1 MSIEQIQ
8 FIKQLFNGRFD
19 KSGEEY
25 WHHCLTVANMARVS
39 AEIYKWSKS
48 DCTICYLIG
57 LYHDVIEDTDYSL
70 DKTMEAIQQFNNCN
84 SKEIKEIRIG
94 LDNITKRK
102 HESYSQYTNRVC
114 SSVYSLLVKI
124 EDSRH
129 NSMLERFPKTMQT
142 NQVIEKCNFYNQ
154 RVLQL
159 TKIFNEHFNQ
169 KGINRVHY
177 K

>member
-8 FIKQLFNGRFD
+8 FIKQLFDGKFD

-25 WHHCLTVANMARVS
+25 WHHCLTVANMARVRDD
-39 AEIYKWSKS
+39 IYKWSKS
-48 DCTICYLIG
+48 DCNICYLIG

-70 DKTMEAIQQFNNCN
+70 DKTMETIQQLNDCN

-102 HESYSQYTNRVC
+102 HESHLRYINRVC
-114 SSVYSLLVKI
+114 QSIYSLPVKI

-129 NSMLERFPKTMQT
+129 NSIVERFPKENRTEEIIT
-142 NQVIEKCNFYNQ
+142 KCNFYDQ
-154 RVLQL
+154 QVTQL
-159 TKIFNEHFNQ
+159 TKIFNEQFNR
-169 KGINRVHY
+169 KRI
-177 K
+177 

>member
-8 FIKQLFNGRFD
+8 FIKQLFNGSFD

-39 AEIYKWSKS
+39 AEIYKWPKS
-48 DCTICYLIG
+48 DCNICYLIG

-70 DKTMEAIQQFNNCN
+70 DKTMEIIQQFNNCN

-94 LDNITKRK
+94 LDNITKRN
-102 HESYSQYTNRVC
+102 HESHSQYLNRVC

-129 NSMLERFPKTMQT
+129 NSLVERFPKKQRTDKIITKCALYDQ
-142 NQVIEKCNFYNQ
+142 QVTK
-154 RVLQL
+154 L
-159 TKIFNEHFNQ
+159 TKIFNEQFNK
-169 KGINRVHY
+169 KGYNRV
-177 K
+177 

>member
-8 FIKQLFNGRFD
+8 FIKQLFDGKFD

-25 WHHCLTVANMARVS
+25 WYHCLTVANMARVR
-39 AEIYKWSKS
+39 ADIYKWSKS
-48 DCTICYLIG
+48 DCNICYLIG

-70 DKTMEAIQQFNNCN
+70 DKTMETIQQLNDCN

-102 HESYSQYTNRVC
+102 HESHLRYINRVC
-114 SSVYSLLVKI
+114 QSIYSLLVKI

-129 NSMLERFPKTMQT
+129 NSIVERFPKENRTEEIIT
-142 NQVIEKCNFYNQ
+142 KCNFYDQ
-154 RVLQL
+154 QVTQL
-159 TKIFNEHFNQ
+159 TKIFNEQFNR
-169 KGINRVHY
+169 KRI
-177 K
+177 

>member
-8 FIKQLFNGRFD
+8 FIKQLFDGRFD

-57 LYHDVIEDTDYSL
+57 LYHDVIDDTDYSL

-84 SKEIKEIRIG
+84 SKEIKEIHIG

-129 NSMLERFPKTMQT
+129 NSILERFPKTMQT
-142 NQVIEKCNFYNQ
+142 DQVIEKCNLYDQ
-154 RVLQL
+154 RVSQL

>member
-8 FIKQLFNGRFD
+8 FIKQLFDGRFD

-48 DCTICYLIG
+48 DCAICYLIG

-70 DKTMEAIQQFNNCN
+70 DKTIEAIQQFNNCN

-129 NSMLERFPKTMQT
+129 NSMLERFPKTMRT
-142 NQVIEKCNFYNQ
+142 DQVIEKCNLYDQ
-154 RVLQL
+154 RVSQL